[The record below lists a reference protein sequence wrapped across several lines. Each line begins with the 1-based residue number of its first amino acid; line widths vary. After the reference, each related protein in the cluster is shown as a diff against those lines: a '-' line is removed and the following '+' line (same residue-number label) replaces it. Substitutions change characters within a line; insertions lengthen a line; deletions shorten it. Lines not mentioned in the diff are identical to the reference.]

1 MESLQTLSSVN
12 IDDGDDGIKLI
23 KELGK
28 LRQLRKLSLEDV
40 KKDHRR
46 TLSSSLNEM
55 QHLENLSIKS
65 ETIRRSCYYFI
76 DVHLDSPPPM
86 L

>member
-1 MESLQTLSSVN
+1 VV
-12 IDDGDDGIKLI
+12 IDDDGIELI

-28 LRQLRKLSLEDV
+28 LKQLRKLSLFLVNED
-40 KKDHRR
+40 HIS